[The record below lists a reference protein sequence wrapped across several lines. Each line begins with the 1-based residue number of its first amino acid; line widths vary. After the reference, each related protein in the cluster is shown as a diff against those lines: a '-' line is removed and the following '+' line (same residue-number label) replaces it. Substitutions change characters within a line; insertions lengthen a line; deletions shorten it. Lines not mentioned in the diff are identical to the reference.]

1 VVCAKSGKL
10 LDDAYAGKETPEATC
25 KTDAVDQTIRLAE
38 RLKIEGTPTM
48 ILPDGRMISGFMEAD
63 ALLPLVNGA
72 R

>member
-1 VVCAKSGKL
+1 M
-10 LDDAYAGKETPEATC
+10 DE
-25 KTDAVDQTIRLAE
+25 TIRLAE

-63 ALLPLVNGA
+63 TLLPLVNGA